1 MAARRAMLDN
11 EEGPIRDST
20 KEGID
25 EDAKFAREFDDISRE
40 LKNHHRVKGDFVI
53 KRKTQHNEEMGELA
67 RVGVR
72 EFTEERLTFRKIP
85 WIVWLAGS
93 IVNIIAL
100 YLLYHLALGHWGG
113 VLFKGYNEG
122 HWWQYLLSFILLGL
136 GIAFICAG
144 KVETIIFSK
153 EDGIVTFS
161 KTNCCC

>member
-1 MAARRAMLDN
+1 
-11 EEGPIRDST
+11 
-20 KEGID
+20 
-25 EDAKFAREFDDISRE
+25 
-40 LKNHHRVKGDFVI
+40 
-53 KRKTQHNEEMGELA
+53 MGELA

-85 WIVWLAGS
+85 WIVWLAGT
-93 IVNIIAL
+93 IINIISL
-100 YLLYHLALGHWGG
+100 YLIYHLALGHMGG
-113 VLFKGYNEG
+113 VLFKGYQEG

-161 KTNCCC
+161 KTNCICQSEATEWSIDQIANVRVFKRGHESIQIMTIHYEV